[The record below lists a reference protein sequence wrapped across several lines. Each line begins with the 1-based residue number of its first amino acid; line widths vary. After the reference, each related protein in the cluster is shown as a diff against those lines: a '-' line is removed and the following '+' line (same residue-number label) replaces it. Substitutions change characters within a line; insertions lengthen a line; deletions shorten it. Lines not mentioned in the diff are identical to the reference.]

1 MDGPIK
7 PESSVPW
14 SVRRLL
20 PWYPR
25 DYKQT
30 SFDRRFRRLRVCL
43 IDHMVSEC
51 ILRYDYAHLKGDGRP
66 NVLPGKYGKFELQD
80 FFTGKVPGLQSAYE
94 NHRTAVMPCRLCCRP
109 HQQLRPW
116 PPHHAAAKGDPVTVA
131 PAPWEAGPDVGSQH
145 GRSQSQHGPLFE
157 QTSCR
162 SHPSQPS
169 RDQHDRSRAAS
180 WGENADSCG
189 GGNQRIMVNSR
200 GMTWRD
206 E

>member
-1 MDGPIK
+1 MDGPLK

-14 SVRRLL
+14 SLRRLL

-30 SFDRRFRRLRVCL
+30 SFDLRFSRLRVCL

-80 FFTGKVPGLQSAYE
+80 FFTGRVPGLQSAYG
-94 NHRTAVMPCRLCCRP
+94 NHRNAAMTCRLCCRP

-116 PPHHAAAKGDPVTVA
+116 ASHHVAANGDPVTVA
-131 PAPWEAGPDVGSQH
+131 PAPCEAIPDVGRQH
-145 GRSQSQHGPLFE
+145 SRSQSKHEPPFKQASRPSH
-157 QTSCR
+157 R
-162 SHPSQPS
+162 SQAS

-180 WGENADSCG
+180 WGKSADSRG